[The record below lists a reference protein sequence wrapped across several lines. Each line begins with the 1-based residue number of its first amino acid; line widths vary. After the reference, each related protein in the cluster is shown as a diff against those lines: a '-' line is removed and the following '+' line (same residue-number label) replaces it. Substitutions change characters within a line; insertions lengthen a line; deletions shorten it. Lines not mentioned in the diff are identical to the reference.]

1 MFEFTSSCKKKGISV
16 CRADAGPAWRAAF
29 DAGIDM
35 EELETTLRLTVE
47 QRLIKHDKLLNEWLQ
62 FEAFMEQIYNGWKF
76 IKSYH
81 VNFS

>member
-1 MFEFTSSCKKKGISV
+1 MFEFTLSCKRKGIYV
-16 CRADAGPAWRAAF
+16 CPTDAGPAGRAAF

-35 EELETTLRLTVE
+35 EEIETNLRLTTE
-47 QRLIKHDKLLNEWLQ
+47 ERLVKHDKLLNEWLQ
-62 FEAFMEQIYNGWKF
+62 FEAFMEQIYDGWKF